1 MEKKAVGRSVF
12 ISACKKSSVGVLREQ
27 SEQYP
32 IFPSYKEDKMADNY
46 DGMAVGVFEL
56 DNLVAC
62 FVALDAASKAANVKI
77 QSVERNRLKSGAC
90 VKMRGSVSDV
100 NAAMEVALETAKPL
114 GKIVSHTVIASPT
127 ADTET
132 ALKMTINKYNMSGGN
147 EKMSYGALGL
157 VEVVGSCN
165 AVVVLDQMLKTSDV
179 EFRTWHTKCGGHATI
194 FLSGDIAAVKAA
206 VDAVKG
212 NPPCEII
219 AAAVISAPSE
229 ETSRLVK
236 EEEEKHHK

>member
-1 MEKKAVGRSVF
+1 MYFVNLCE
-12 ISACKKSSVGVLREQ
+12 ISARKLLVIMIETRYTNGKESSREKSSVGVLREQ

-132 ALKMTINKYNMSGGN
+132 ALKMTINK
-147 EKMSYGALGL
+147 
-157 VEVVGSCN
+157 
-165 AVVVLDQMLKTSDV
+165 
-179 EFRTWHTKCGGHATI
+179 
-194 FLSGDIAAVKAA
+194 
-206 VDAVKG
+206 
-212 NPPCEII
+212 
-219 AAAVISAPSE
+219 
-229 ETSRLVK
+229 
-236 EEEEKHHK
+236 

>member
-114 GKIVSHTVIASPT
+114 GKIVSGGELSRIML
-127 ADTET
+127 
-132 ALKMTINKYNMSGGN
+132 ALKAILADRDQIETLIFDEIDTGISGRTAQKVS
-147 EKMSYGALGL
+147 EKM
-157 VEVVGSCN
+157 
-165 AVVVLDQMLKTSDV
+165 
-179 EFRTWHTKCGGHATI
+179 
-194 FLSGDIAAVKAA
+194 
-206 VDAVKG
+206 
-212 NPPCEII
+212 
-219 AAAVISAPSE
+219 AVIGHHHQVLCITHLPRSQPWQIPILRSR
-229 ETSRLVK
+229 SRLKAPRPPLRSIPLMKKPPSANWPVFLGVPRSLALCWK
-236 EEEEKHHK
+236 MQGR